1 MQYTVKYM
9 SGQRSRTSQAATGD
23 GGSPTVVRTDSVRV
37 AKHLSDDAAAI
48 PIIRYEIESNVDT
61 AVAVSLRDTM
71 PPGVESDDVGFHAD
85 YEADQWQK
93 TSEGVE
99 FRYSLAPN
107 DRVETV
113 VGLRTA
119 SVPDPAAFASEPE
132 LTVLGG
138 DGTSRSALSA
148 DEDPDTASGP
158 EVPTP
163 DDESADWERDMDLS
177 SIERSFA
184 GQDAAGSSDDEDD
197 TAPAAPTTD
206 ASDEVADDSPTLDL
220 EDPTGAAPGND
231 DPNLGDTSTDSSS
244 EADGDSEPPGTD
256 RRLDAEDDVVGELVA
271 AFRNDRV
278 DEADRE
284 LLRNELNL
292 ELADSTS
299 SFVDHLQSRAKRKRD
314 QLTAELDG
322 LEESITN
329 LYGLKADA
337 SSVSDVQNR
346 VDALQQTT
354 AEAERV
360 ETLAASL
367 RDLED
372 RAASASTVGEL
383 SDRLAHLADDAARAD
398 DLERVAQ
405 AARELEERKAEER
418 TVAALERSLG
428 SDLEATRADL
438 AADIETTG
446 TELDARID
454 DVVEAHATVSEVNEL
469 EGRLARL
476 RERVAALEE
485 SAAAAADL
493 QDAEERLD
501 TAVSTLA
508 DEVEALD
515 ERAADDDDLGAVEET
530 LRVEY
535 VTEADVEGV
544 VEARLDQG
552 VERFLALALGTG
564 AVMSSVSVGATTS
577 LTAGGAVAAVGV
589 ALLGVWWYLGRRR
602 TDPESVGV

>member
-1 MQYTVKYM
+1 M
-9 SGQRSRTSQAATGD
+9 
-23 GGSPTVVRTDSVRV
+23 RV
-37 AKHLSDDAAAI
+37 AKRLSDDAAAI
-48 PIIRYEIESNVDT
+48 PVVRYEIESNADT

-71 PPGVESDDVGFHAD
+71 PPGIESDDVGFHAD

-99 FRYSLAPN
+99 FRCSLAPN

-138 DGTSRSALSA
+138 DGASRSASNA
-148 DEDPDTASGP
+148 DEDTDAPSGP
-158 EVPTP
+158 EGPTL
-163 DDESADWERDMDLS
+163 DDEPADWERDMDLS
-177 SIERSFA
+177 SIEQSFA
-184 GQDAAGSSDDEDD
+184 GRDTASRSDDD
-197 TAPAAPTTD
+197 TASAAPADD
-206 ASDEVADDSPTLDL
+206 ASDEVDGDPPTLDL
-220 EDPTGAAPGND
+220 EEPAGAAPAND
-231 DPNLGDTSTDSSS
+231 DPNSGDTPTDSSS
-244 EADGDSEPPGTD
+244 EADGDSEPPAAD
-256 RRLDAEDDVVGELVA
+256 RRLDAEDDVVGALVA

-322 LEESITN
+322 LEESITD

-337 SSVSDVQNR
+337 STVSTVQER
-346 VDALQQTT
+346 LDALQRTA

-360 ETLAASL
+360 QALAASL
-367 RDLED
+367 RDLDD
-372 RAASASTVGEL
+372 RAASESAVGEL
-383 SDRLAHLADDAARAD
+383 ADRLDHLADDAARAD
-398 DLERVAQ
+398 DLERVAR
-405 AARELEERKAEER
+405 AARELEERKAEAR
-418 TVAALERSLG
+418 TVAALERSLAT
-428 SDLEATRADL
+428 DLEAVRTGL
-438 AADIETTG
+438 ESDIETTG

-454 DVVEAHATVSEVNEL
+454 DVVEAHATVSELNEL
-469 EGRLARL
+469 EGRVAKL
-476 RERVAALEE
+476 RERVTALEE

-501 TAVSTLA
+501 TAISTLA

-515 ERAADDDDLGAVEET
+515 ERAAAADDLGAVEET
-530 LRVEY
+530 LRAEY

-544 VEARLDQG
+544 VAARLDQG
-552 VERFLALALGTG
+552 VGRFLALALGSG
-564 AVMSSVSVGATTS
+564 ALISSVSVGATTS
-577 LTAGGAVAAVGV
+577 PTAGGAVAAVGV